1 MSTNTSSPAGT
12 APAAKLKKAGCGF
25 RFSEG
30 ELQEGIDFSKA
41 NQLLPQDP
49 EEPEAPEESAVT
61 EASASDSGKQRQG
74 DRHD

>member
-12 APAAKLKKAGCGF
+12 APPAKLEKAGCGF

-41 NQLLPQDP
+41 NQLLPQEPDDP
-49 EEPEAPEESAVT
+49 EGPDP
-61 EASASDSGKQRQG
+61 SASDTGKQRQG
-74 DRHD
+74 EGHD